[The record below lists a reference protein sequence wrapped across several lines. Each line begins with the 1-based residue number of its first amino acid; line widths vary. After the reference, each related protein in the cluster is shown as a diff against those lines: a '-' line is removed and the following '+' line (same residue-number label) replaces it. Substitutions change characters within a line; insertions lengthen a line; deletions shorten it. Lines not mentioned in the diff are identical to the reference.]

1 MANTI
6 DIKDKD
12 VQHILKKLQIFL
24 YKKKYLDNRRKISN
38 TKCYNL
44 FIKANYI
51 ENVNIA
57 HLSILHLSSV
67 QVLQEILH

>member
-1 MANTI
+1 MIIFGYFYKIFSIWTIEEKNLIIRAN
-6 DIKDKD
+6 
-12 VQHILKKLQIFL
+12 F
-24 YKKKYLDNRRKISN
+24 
-38 TKCYNL
+38 
-44 FIKANYI
+44 I